1 MKQYILNGTCEKM
14 ALWNPI
20 DLGYSATYITYKLI
34 TGEFKAE
41 QGQIY
46 EVGRMGKIEV
56 GENNVAVMGEP
67 YVFDKS
73 NIEQFAEIY

>member
-1 MKQYILNGTCEKM
+1 MRKWPSGIRLISDILP
-14 ALWNPI
+14 PI
-20 DLGYSATYITYKLI
+20 YITYQLI

>member
-1 MKQYILNGTCEKM
+1 
-14 ALWNPI
+14 
-20 DLGYSATYITYKLI
+20 
-34 TGEFKAE
+34 
-41 QGQIY
+41 
-46 EVGRMGKIEV
+46 MGKIEV